1 MEDARIV
8 DLYWERS
15 ELAISETQIKYGKML
30 LSLSSSLTGD
40 RSDAEECVNDTYL
53 AAWNSMPEER
63 PSLLGAFLAKI
74 TRRLSIDRF
83 RFTHAEKR
91 GSGTLTEELTECVPD
106 TTSGVEREFENG
118 MLKEAL
124 DNFLCSLDTV
134 SRALFVQRYFWSYPL
149 REIAKKNG
157 MSETAVKVA
166 LFRLRARLKSVL
178 EKEELL

>member
-1 MEDARIV
+1 
-8 DLYWERS
+8 
-15 ELAISETQIKYGKML
+15 
-30 LSLSSSLTGD
+30 
-40 RSDAEECVNDTYL
+40 
-53 AAWNSMPEER
+53 
-63 PSLLGAFLAKI
+63 
-74 TRRLSIDRF
+74 
-83 RFTHAEKR
+83 
-91 GSGTLTEELTECVPD
+91 
-106 TTSGVEREFENG
+106 

-124 DNFLCSLDTV
+124 DNFLRSLDTV